1 MRTQAAGY
9 YANPFVTC
17 QEVQDDAEHTRELA
31 MQTANMPKA
40 NIEIGDSFIIDGVE
54 ACLVGK
60 HVEGF
65 AVMAR
70 LSDGREIYSAD
81 LNYKV
86 AYGIWPKVERPKN
99 ESLCVGFESVGSVSL
114 VGVFE

>member
-1 MRTQAAGY
+1 MTTEQAGY
-9 YANPFVTC
+9 YVNPFVTR
-17 QEVQDDAEHTRELA
+17 QELQDDAAYNRELA

-40 NIEIGDSFIIDGVE
+40 NLEIGDSVVIDGKEV
-54 ACLVGK
+54 CLVGK

-70 LSDGREIYSAD
+70 LSDGREIYSAE
-81 LNYKV
+81 LNYRV
-86 AYGIWPKVERPKN
+86 AHGIWPKVERPN
-99 ESLCVGFESVGSVSL
+99 ESLCVSCEVVGSVSL

>member
-1 MRTQAAGY
+1 MSIGVAGY
-9 YANPFVTC
+9 YVNPFVTR
-17 QEVQDDAEHTRELA
+17 QELQDDAEHNRELA
-31 MQTANMPKA
+31 MKTENMPKA
-40 NIEIGDSFIIDGVE
+40 NIEIGDSFVIDGVE

-70 LSDGREIYSAD
+70 LSDGREIYSAE

>member
-1 MRTQAAGY
+1 MTTQAEGY
-9 YANPFVTC
+9 YVNPFVTR
-17 QEVQDDAEHTRELA
+17 QELQDDAEHNRELA
-31 MQTANMPKA
+31 MKTANMPKA
-40 NIEIGDSFIIDGVE
+40 NIEIGDSFVIDGVE
-54 ACLVGK
+54 VCLVCK

-99 ESLCVGFESVGSVSL
+99 ESLCVGFESVESVSL